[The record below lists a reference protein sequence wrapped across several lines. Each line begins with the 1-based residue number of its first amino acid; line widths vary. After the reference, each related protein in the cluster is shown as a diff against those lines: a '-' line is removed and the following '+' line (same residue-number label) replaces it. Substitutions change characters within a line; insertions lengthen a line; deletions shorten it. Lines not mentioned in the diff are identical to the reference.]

1 MSIENDIEY
10 LERLYHP
17 EHDLFD
23 DEIQM
28 NHIDKRLLELI
39 VKLAKRVRELEEYTS
54 LHKIEV
60 E

>member
-28 NHIDKRLLELI
+28 NHVDKRLLELI
-39 VKLAKRVRELEEYTS
+39 IKLHDQIDSIETWIIGCIEKS
-54 LHKIEV
+54 L
-60 E
+60 